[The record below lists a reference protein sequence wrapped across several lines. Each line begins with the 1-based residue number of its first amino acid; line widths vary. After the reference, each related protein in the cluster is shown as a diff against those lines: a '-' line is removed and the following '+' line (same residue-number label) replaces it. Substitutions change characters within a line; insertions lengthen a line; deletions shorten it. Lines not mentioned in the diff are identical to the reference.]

1 MTRLAVVEEVD
12 DFSEAV
18 VESRFAGVGPLWD
31 AHEEFGG
38 MLFIY
43 QRFAVLEN
51 EQVVLLGGLDDDF
64 REEVKGGFAD
74 NLLPLP

>member
-1 MTRLAVVEEVD
+1 
-12 DFSEAV
+12 
-18 VESRFAGVGPLWD
+18 
-31 AHEEFGG
+31 